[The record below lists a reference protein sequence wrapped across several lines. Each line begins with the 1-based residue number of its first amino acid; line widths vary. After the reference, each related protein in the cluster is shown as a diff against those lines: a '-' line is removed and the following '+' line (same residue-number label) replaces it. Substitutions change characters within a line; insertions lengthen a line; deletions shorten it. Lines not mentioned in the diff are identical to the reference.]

1 MRCGRFAL
9 LALFVK
15 CVKHT
20 SVATETIDPF
30 NIFDQQLGLNP
41 NAQTF
46 TPSTVVDTNTINNN
60 DGNKSKRRRKKTRA
74 QKKASREAASRTD
87 GNLSKQ
93 IKIYSQNV
101 HGIWESEKDE
111 EGNPV
116 KD

>member
-1 MRCGRFAL
+1 MPPKQHCGIASLVNMRFGRFGRFGRFAL

-74 QKKASREAASRTD
+74 QKKAS
-87 GNLSKQ
+87 
-93 IKIYSQNV
+93 
-101 HGIWESEKDE
+101 
-111 EGNPV
+111 
-116 KD
+116 